1 MPQATAT
8 RTARSGSLIIVSI
21 FLEKLAD
28 RAEPESDFQVG
39 IGCGQIFE
47 ICCADI
53 AETDPILLQSTK
65 MEGRTRGRK
74 DRPGGIAGVSTSTGR
89 LPHVPA

>member
-8 RTARSGSLIIVSI
+8 RTAKSGSLIIVSI

-28 RAEPESDFQVG
+28 RAEQESDFQVG

-65 MEGRTRGRK
+65 MEGRTLLAVRHY
-74 DRPGGIAGVSTSTGR
+74 
-89 LPHVPA
+89 L